1 MHLQTNIKEFARHEG
16 IIVDIIIVK
25 TVPLL
30 DLFLPTYCQ
39 GQYKCTRTMVS
50 ACKSPTASKSQQA
63 GLDFAQHD
71 FVLKNTLEPQIS
83 NFKIQAQGMSR
94 IVWRISNESYLKI

>member
-39 GQYKCTRTMVS
+39 G
-50 ACKSPTASKSQQA
+50 
-63 GLDFAQHD
+63 
-71 FVLKNTLEPQIS
+71 
-83 NFKIQAQGMSR
+83 
-94 IVWRISNESYLKI
+94 